1 MLCVSGY
8 GDFDHS
14 TAEMGAY
21 FELCATLL
29 RLRLA
34 VLAPQA
40 AQVSMRC
47 GPTLLRTMRDEQ
59 G

>member
-8 GDFDHS
+8 GDFHHS
-14 TAEMGAY
+14 EDKMGAY
-21 FELCATLL
+21 FKLCATLL

-34 VLAPQA
+34 VLAPRA
-40 AQVSMRC
+40 AQVCMRC